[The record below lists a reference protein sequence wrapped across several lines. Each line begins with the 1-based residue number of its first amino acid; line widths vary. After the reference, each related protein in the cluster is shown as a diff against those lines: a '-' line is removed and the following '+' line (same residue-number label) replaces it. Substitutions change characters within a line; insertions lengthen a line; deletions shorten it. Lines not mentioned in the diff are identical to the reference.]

1 MRRLLT
7 VTYAAVLTLVFLN
20 VATWAQQPSAEQ
32 RQQITEANK
41 LKAQVSS
48 QMMGRKY
55 EEAAKTL
62 GQMEE
67 AIKKLKESK
76 LSEKDSALVALERFV
91 ENQKKILDRNKP
103 KDTPKKDEPG
113 AAPPKTSTAEPTPSG
128 GVSFVKEV
136 APVLARNCQGCH
148 GANNPRSKFSLAT
161 FNNLMKGGE
170 KGSDDIVPG
179 KPDESR
185 LVLLLKG
192 EEEPRMPLRGR
203 SLRADLIEKIETWV
217 KEGAKFDGAP
227 KFTPNSTLADIVP
240 SPEEELKMKVAA
252 MSESELLELHK
263 EKAKEHW
270 SAGNP
275 SKSPEMTETDHFI
288 VMGTLPQNELDQ
300 AGQWAENAVKDL
312 GRMFGKSPKDAI
324 WKGKLTIHLF
334 ADRHEYTEHAMVV
347 ENREVP
353 REVHGHQ
360 FTMIETIYAAV
371 PKPAEDSPASLKGI
385 VVEQVAAA
393 YLAAQGE
400 TPAWFNIGVGRFL
413 AARSDPK
420 AEIYRECR
428 QQVREA
434 ATDGD
439 PVAALFDDKGGGDPG
454 VLGFG
459 LVDFLVTLRQ
469 GEKGLASLAAELRKK
484 TAGDKAVQTVY
495 GFDKKTLAVNW
506 AQFALKRYPAGKKR

>member
-1 MRRLLT
+1 MRRSFT
-7 VTYAAVLTLVFLN
+7 VTAVAVLTALLLN
-20 VATWAQQPSAEQ
+20 VVALAQQPNAEQ

-48 QMMGRKY
+48 QMTGRKY

-62 GQMEE
+62 GQLEE

-76 LSEKDSALVALERFV
+76 LSEKDQSLVTLERFV

-103 KDTPKKDEPG
+103 KDTSKKDELG
-113 AAPPKTSTAEPTPSG
+113 TAPSKANDAESSPPG
-128 GVSFVKEV
+128 GVSFVKDV
-136 APVLARNCQGCH
+136 APIFARNCQGCH
-148 GANNPRSKFSLAT
+148 GANNPRSKFSLVT

-170 KGSDDIVPG
+170 KGNDDIMPG

-185 LVLLLKG
+185 LVLMLKG
-192 EEEPRMPLRGR
+192 DEEPRMPLRGR
-203 SLRADLIEKIETWV
+203 KLRNDLIEKIETWV
-217 KEGAKFDGAP
+217 TQGAKFDGAP

-252 MSESELLELHK
+252 MSEPELLELHK

-270 SAGNP
+270 AAGNP
-275 SKSPEMTETDHFI
+275 SKTPAMAETDHFI

-347 ENREVP
+347 ENRDVP
-353 REVHGHQ
+353 RDILGHQ
-360 FTMIETIYAAV
+360 FKMIETSYAAV
-371 PKPAEDSPASLKGI
+371 PKPVDDSRASLKGL

-393 YLAAQGE
+393 YLSALGE
-400 TPAWFNIGVGRFL
+400 TPSWFNIGVGRFL

-420 AEIYRECR
+420 AEIYREYR

-434 ATDGD
+434 ATEGD
-439 PVAALFDDKGGGDPG
+439 PVAALFDDKGSGDPAS
-454 VLGFG
+454 LGFG
-459 LVDFLVTLRQ
+459 LVDFLVTQRQ
-469 GEKGLASLAAELRKK
+469 GEKGLSNLAAELRKK
-484 TAGDKAVQTVY
+484 TAGDKAIQAVY
-495 GFDKKTLAVNW
+495 GIDRKALAGAW
-506 AQFALKRYPAGKKR
+506 GQFAIKRYPAAKKR

>member
-1 MRRLLT
+1 MRRL
-7 VTYAAVLTLVFLN
+7 VTAAASAVLTLSLLN
-20 VATWAQQPSAEQ
+20 VATWAQQPNAEQ

-62 GQMEE
+62 EQLEE

-76 LSEKDSALVALERFV
+76 LSEKDSSLVALERFV

-103 KDTPKKDEPG
+103 KDTPKKDETST
-113 AAPPKTSTAEPTPSG
+113 APPKVTTPEPTPSG
-128 GVSFVKEV
+128 GVSFVKDV

-161 FNNLMKGGE
+161 FSNLMKGGE
-170 KGSDDIVPG
+170 KGNDDIVPG

-185 LVLLLKG
+185 LVLMLKG

-203 SLRADLIEKIETWV
+203 KLRDDLIEKVETWV
-217 KEGAKFDGAP
+217 KQGAKFDGAP
-227 KFTPNSTLADIVP
+227 KFTPNSTLAEIVP

-252 MSESELLELHK
+252 MSEPELLELHK

-270 SAGNP
+270 AAGNP
-275 SKSPEMTETDHFI
+275 SKTPQMTETDHFI

-300 AGQWAENAVKDL
+300 AGQWAEIAVKDL

-347 ENREVP
+347 ESREVP
-353 REVHGHQ
+353 REIRAHQ
-360 FTMIETIYAAV
+360 FKMIETSYAAV
-371 PKPAEDSPASLKGI
+371 SKPAEDSPASLKGL

-413 AARSDPK
+413 GARSDPK
-420 AEIYRECR
+420 AEIYREYR

-439 PVAALFDDKGGGDPG
+439 PVAALLDDKGSGDPG
-454 VLGFG
+454 SLGFG

-469 GEKGLASLAAELRKK
+469 GEKGLATLATELRKK
-484 TAGDKAVQTVY
+484 TAGDKAVQAVY
-495 GFDKKTLAVNW
+495 GMDRKTLATTW
-506 AQFALKRYPAGKKR
+506 AQFAVKKYPVAKKR